1 MNGTTLRGLAAL
13 WMLCLGL
20 AACQSPGG
28 QMEDAAQAG
37 SPAAGLSTDLALAA
51 LAKGDYPGAET
62 HVERALAANP
72 QEPYA
77 LLAAGLLYQNTGRP
91 AEAARIYRHLV
102 ALKPR
107 EQAAV
112 GTWFRQPPQPIADIA
127 AANLEVLGM
136 LPATEGASSR
146 LPAELS
152 SPRMPMTPA
161 APTAM
166 PLAMAPPPTT
176 EAVPLPRTSGKRTV
190 TVRTVTTT
198 TTSSPAGSVA
208 PLSAGPAA
216 GAAAGGPVIET
227 VSSSAYPVEPLS
239 ASGAPRSLVTP
250 PSPATAAALSLGAPL
265 VPASP
270 IPQAGLLDPRET
282 ANIARRFVALRRLLA
297 ESLITEEEY
306 GRRRAANLGALL
318 PLTRPEPAADLGRPA
333 PAPEEEVTRL
343 KALRATQERGA
354 MTGEQ
359 MAAERLAILEA
370 LLPADPRSRAPVL
383 ARPATATDGAA
394 AEDRVAHLQNL
405 GVISQAEARA
415 EIAGIR
421 KSVGLSRPTAPRQT
435 AAASSRTAKGKSA
448 AGRSAANGVHLDSY
462 KSEADARAGWAALQK
477 RHGALLSG
485 LSPHI
490 VRADLGKKG
499 VFQRLTAGPLPA
511 GTSAQALCARL
522 KSAGQYCEPTN
533 L

>member
-20 AACQSPGG
+20 AACQSSGD
-28 QMEDAAQAG
+28 QMENVGQAG

-51 LAKGDYPGAET
+51 LAKGDYSGAET

-72 QEPYA
+72 QDSYA

-91 AEAARIYRHLV
+91 AEAARIYRQLM

-112 GTWFRQPPQPIADIA
+112 GTWFRQRPQPIADIA
-127 AANLEVLGM
+127 AANLEILGM
-136 LPATEGASSR
+136 LPATDGAASR
-146 LPAELS
+146 LPADS
-152 SPRMPMTPA
+152 SAPRMPATPA

-166 PLAMAPPPTT
+166 PLSMAPPPTT

-208 PLSAGPAA
+208 SIAA
-216 GAAAGGPVIET
+216 GATAGGPVIET

-333 PAPEEEVTRL
+333 PAPEEVVTRL

-421 KSVGLSRPTAPRQT
+421 KSVGLSRSTAPRQT

-448 AGRSAANGVHLDSY
+448 ARRSAANGVHLDSY
-462 KSEADARAGWAALQK
+462 KSEADARAGWVALQK
-477 RHGALLSG
+477 RYGALLSG

-522 KSAGQYCEPTN
+522 KSAGQYCQPTN